1 MSEVDRDLEQ
11 VMEWKRAV
19 SAEINSIPPEER
31 VEYINRRAEVTLRE
45 AGLLHR
51 LVRWYHPYPSREMGT

>member
-1 MSEVDRDLEQ
+1 MNEVDPDLEQ
-11 VMEWKRAV
+11 VLEWKRVV
-19 SAEINSIPPEER
+19 SAEINRVPPEER

-51 LVRWYHPYPSREMGT
+51 LVRWYQPYTPEEVNT